1 MEIYLQNNLKNK
13 NLNNSNLNVND
24 NKFNQKTKHNQ
35 ILGFINKKGSF
46 PIAIFEKNNNP
57 LASNL
62 SNKKHKIKLNK
73 NIKKNKIN
81 SKNKRAKTEKKNK
94 TSTKIKG
101 PNLAPIK
108 SKKPK
113 RINSYRSIDE
123 NYEEE
128 ENSNEEDNNDN
139 EEEEDNE
146 EKTNKKNYTYKFF
159 RFKDSKNLYI
169 FLQNSKYYIESNHN
183 EYFDIISNI
192 NVPFEYTI
200 RINKFGNMPQCIID
214 SCKNNGIIFKKKFE
228 NCNIIWKLFH
238 PNKMRDLIRN
248 LNKKQKFNHF
258 PSTYQLGRK
267 DNMYRHFRH
276 FNRLFPND
284 YKFVPLTF
292 ILPFDGEKFELE
304 YKSSK
309 KSKIKWIVKPVNMS
323 RGRGVHLLKDEE
335 EFKEINKKSEKLN
348 ISQYLVSKYISN
360 PHTLNNKKYDLR
372 IYVLIT
378 SFTPLKIYLY
388 YNGLV
393 RFATENYEKN
403 NFDNIYIH
411 LTNYSINKNNLKYK
425 INENKNDNIEE
436 NKEDDSSKWS
446 LIEYK
451 NHFYKTGQYI
461 IFNKIWRQ
469 IQDIVIKTIIST
481 AYDNAK
487 EITYNKI
494 FSMFELYGF
503 DIMIDEN
510 FKAWLIEVN
519 VNPSLHCT
527 SPLDLSIKTDLIS
540 DIFNILGL
548 EPYSHQLNSRV
559 FKLEEDKEKEN
570 KKIDNIFNLKNNN
583 INKENNNNI
592 QLPKINKKQDINIK
606 NNNISYQ
613 NNNNIFPYLNSS
625 NNQNKNNNFFMNNQN
640 NILNNNQNN
649 NQIINQNNNNNN
661 LNNNQNNNNIIGIK
675 SGIIKKFIENGY
687 DYRIKQEI
695 FDHPY
700 YINIK
705 DNFIEERCR
714 SEVTGFKL
722 IFPLNSN
729 IDIYSKYLI
738 KEGIN
743 DTNLFIWQ
751 YLLNE
756 DNY

>member
-1 MEIYLQNNLKNK
+1 MEIYLQNKIKNQTK
-13 NLNNSNLNVND
+13 ISINSELIINENKLNLN
-24 NKFNQKTKHNQ
+24 TKNNQ
-35 ILGFINKKGSF
+35 ILGFKNKKGSF
-46 PIAIFEKNNNP
+46 PIVIYEKNNIPFTANI
-57 LASNL
+57 
-62 SNKKHKIKLNK
+62 SNKKHQLKLNK
-73 NIKKNKIN
+73 IIKNKIN
-81 SKNKRAKTEKKNK
+81 SKNKKTKTEKKNK
-94 TSTKIKG
+94 TSTKLKS

-108 SKKPK
+108 NKKTK
-113 RINSYRSIDE
+113 YIKSYKNIDDI
-123 NYEEE
+123 YGEE
-128 ENSNEEDNNDN
+128 ENSNEEDNNDI

-146 EKTNKKNYTYKFF
+146 EKTNKKIYSYKFF
-159 RFKDSKNLYI
+159 RFKNSKNLYI
-169 FLQNSKYYIESNHN
+169 FLQNSKYNIESNRN

-192 NVPFEYTI
+192 NIPFEYTI

-214 SCKNNGIIFKKKFE
+214 SCKNNGIIFKKNFE

-284 YKFVPLTF
+284 YKYVPITF
-292 ILPFDGEKFELE
+292 ILPFDGESFERE
-304 YKSSK
+304 YKSTK

-348 ISQYLVSKYISN
+348 VSQYLVSKYISN
-360 PHTLNNKKYDLR
+360 PHTLNQKKYDLR

-425 INENKNDNIEE
+425 INENKNDNNEE

-446 LIEYK
+446 LVEYK
-451 NHFYKTGQYI
+451 NHFFKTGQNI
-461 IFNKIWRQ
+461 IYNKIWRQ

-481 AYDNAK
+481 AYDNTK

-503 DIMIDEN
+503 DIMIDDN

-540 DIFNILGL
+540 DVFNILGL
-548 EPYSHQLNSRV
+548 QPYSHQINSKV
-559 FKLEEDKEKEN
+559 FQLEEDKQKEN
-570 KKIDNIFNLKNNN
+570 KNIDNIYNFKNFN

-592 QLPKINKKQDINIK
+592 QLPKIIKKQDIYIK
-606 NNNISYQ
+606 NNNISNQ
-613 NNNNIFPYLNSS
+613 NNNNIFPYLNSF
-625 NNQNKNNNFFMNNQN
+625 NNQNKNNNFFIN
-640 NILNNNQNN
+640 NINNNQNN
-649 NQIINQNNNNNN
+649 NNQINNQNTNNN
-661 LNNNQNNNNIIGIK
+661 LNNNQNNNNNLIGIK

-695 FDHPY
+695 FNHPY
-700 YINIK
+700 YKNIK
-705 DNFIEERCR
+705 DYFIEERCR
-714 SEVTGFKL
+714 SEVTGFNL
-722 IFPLNSN
+722 IFPLKSN

-756 DNY
+756 DDY